1 MGNRAPASH
10 CHQLRARQ
18 KMPEAPAGWTQ
29 VNTGVKGWC
38 LPLCRALEGSRHGL
52 CRRPSSWGS
61 SKGACTHQAPAF
73 PSCPVLWLPGATGLV
88 APRLPRKLSP
98 APPHTPPWQAG
109 YAWRMRTKRQGSLIN
124 LRTQIRWLFPFQSL
138 AQTEDNLRTLTGIPK
153 ILWNLSQ
160 VPTCR
165 GT

>member
-10 CHQLRARQ
+10 CDQLRARQ
-18 KMPEAPAGWTQ
+18 KMPEAPVGWTQ
-29 VNTGVKGWC
+29 VNTGERRGKARGQELV
-38 LPLCRALEGSRHGL
+38 PVLCRALEGSRHGL

-61 SKGACTHQAPAF
+61 SKGACTHQAAAV

-88 APRLPRKLSP
+88 APRLPQKLSL

-109 YAWRMRTKRQGSLIN
+109 YAWRMRTEGQGSLIN

-138 AQTEDNLRTLTGIPK
+138 AKQKTI
-153 ILWNLSQ
+153 
-160 VPTCR
+160 
-165 GT
+165 